1 MFVFGQMTVGT
12 PGAVTK
18 KYFDGTQPAG
28 STNLLDPA
36 NNDELMAF
44 ANSLTKFNGAAL
56 GCTDG
61 TVKPY
66 SGAPMDKA
74 HKGMGITGYAFDFHN
89 AQVLQILAAKGANAA
104 DQSDVLGALESLRSA
119 IVQPTICDKY
129 SEALKLTNKQL
140 VTAVVGGTFGKITA
154 ATSPILKYFNGVKPP
169 GSTNY
174 VGKDKDQLPALVDG
188 LVTFFGG
195 ALGCTDGTIGKYTGP
210 SMKGVHGRMGININ
224 EFSFFNKNV
233 LTVLVTSGVSMSDAR
248 AVETVLNSTRTEIVS
263 A

>member
-1 MFVFGQMTVGT
+1 LFLTFLGLSLSTSICDRLSTRNNITNKQLVDAVGMFVFTQMTVS
-12 PGAVTK
+12 GAVTK

-36 NNDELMAF
+36 NSDELTAF

-56 GCTDG
+56 GCSDG
-61 TVKPY
+61 TIKPY

-129 SEALKLTNKQL
+129 SHIVRITNKQL
-140 VTAVVGGTFGKITA
+140 VTSVVTGTFGKITA
-154 ATSPILKYFNGVKPP
+154 VGSIILKYFNGVKPQ
-169 GSTNY
+169 GSTDFL
-174 VGKDKDQLPALVDG
+174 GKDKDQLPG
-188 LVTFFGG
+188 LVNGLVAFFGQ
-195 ALGCTDGTIGKYTGP
+195 ALGCTDGSIGKYTGAP
-210 SMKGVHGRMGININ
+210 LKAVHGKMGINLN
-224 EFSFFNKNV
+224 EFVFFQ
-233 LTVLVTSGVSMSDAR
+233 
-248 AVETVLNSTRTEIVS
+248 
-263 A
+263 